1 MNVSSPA
8 AGSTYSLFA
17 NLTNVIVIVF
27 AVMEAYVSPV
37 YMVLVCIN
45 ALPCLSVFLFNR
57 EFQKTHST
65 NARYYYI
72 LLSLSDIF
80 SILFWHLPYFVGDG
94 LYYASG
100 GRFYWYELW
109 VVLLVTF
116 SRTLYRGLV
125 FSTYVEHYWTAQK
138 ISQKFWM
145 NLTF

>member
-1 MNVSSPA
+1 MNNSAFSSSQA

-17 NLTNVIVIVF
+17 NMTNVVVIVF
-27 AVMEAYVSPV
+27 SVCEAYVSPV

-57 EFQKTHST
+57 EFQKNHSN

-80 SILFWHLPYFVGDG
+80 SIMFWHLPYFVGDG

-100 GRFYWYELW
+100 GRFYRYEVC
-109 VVLLVTF
+109 VVLQVKFLHTKYRNLV
-116 SRTLYRGLV
+116 
-125 FSTYVEHYWTAQK
+125 
-138 ISQKFWM
+138 
-145 NLTF
+145 